1 MGVSIRFHSKTLD
14 CGYFGFK
21 KLRDSILNHVPH
33 KKLHEVY
40 DDVQNNL
47 FIFDAD
53 EKKKFYEDVNKKI
66 NDMEYLANEGS
77 TKEEKIFLNLFCNF
91 FWASDCEA
99 KMKPA
104 HAKAIWHYIE
114 NATEDF
120 RFGYSA
126 RPDCST
132 FQQFKQCIKECV
144 EKNKGFY
151 WF

>member
-1 MGVSIRFHSKTLD
+1 MGVSIRFPSKTLD

-21 KLRDSILNHVPH
+21 RLRDFVIKLVPH
-33 KKLHEVY
+33 ENFKKAHEDFENHMFFR
-40 DDVQNNL
+40 DDEFL
-47 FIFDAD
+47 AEI
-53 EKKKFYEDVNKKI
+53 NKKI
-66 NDMEYLANEGS
+66 NDIEYLANEGS
-77 TKEEKIFLNLFCNF
+77 SDEEKKHLAYVNNF
-91 FWASDCEA
+91 SWASDCEA

-120 RFGYSA
+120 RFGYSGK
-126 RPDCST
+126 PDCAT

-144 EKNKGFY
+144 DENKGFS